1 MDSLNKCRHLWP
13 KGLVILAIL
22 GLVSSIGCGQGT
34 SQAGQAKADRPAQK
48 VAAKPAPIA
57 VTQVAKG
64 DAVSRYTTTAALE
77 AEHHA
82 EILARSTGVVREIL
96 HEEGDR
102 VEANQLLLRL
112 ENDDQLL
119 GLKQA
124 EIKLKQ
130 IEHEFNR
137 QVKMKDLGILAEQEF
152 EDIRNQLETAQA
164 EKEVAELNLSYTEVR
179 APFSGYIVRRLVDRG
194 ANIQPGNP
202 LFEIMDTDPLLVR
215 AHVPANRLGQISTGQ
230 KVQVYLDSSDILLDG
245 TISLVSPIVDPES
258 GTIKITTEI
267 TDYPAAIRPGDF
279 AEVRILTARRENAL
293 LVPSI
298 AVFEEQGK
306 HILYVVREGK
316 AVRREVEV
324 GFADDGMTEIRRGV
338 EAGELVVSKGQ
349 RNLRD
354 GVPVEILEG
363 PTSVQGANEKQA
375 LAQAA
380 S

>member
-1 MDSLNKCRHLWP
+1 MDSLIKIRHLWP
-13 KGLVILAIL
+13 KGLVILTVLA
-22 GLVSSIGCGQGT
+22 VCASIGCSQST
-34 SQAGQAKADRPAQK
+34 SQASQNQADKPANR

-57 VTQVAKG
+57 VTQVVKG
-64 DAVSRYTTTAALE
+64 DAVSRYATTAALE

-102 VEANQLLLRL
+102 VEANDILLRL

-119 GLKQA
+119 RLKQA
-124 EIKLKQ
+124 EIKLSQ
-130 IEHEFNR
+130 IEHEYNR
-137 QVKMKDLGILAEQEF
+137 QVKMKDLGILADQEF
-152 EDIRNQLETAQA
+152 EDIKNQLETARA
-164 EKEVAELNLSYTEVR
+164 EKEVAELNLSYTVVR
-179 APFSGYIVRRLVDRG
+179 APFSGSVVRRLVDRG
-194 ANIQPGNP
+194 ANIQNGNP

-215 AHVPANRLGQISTGQ
+215 AHVPANRLGQIAIGQ
-230 KVQVYLDSSDILLDG
+230 TVQVYLDSSDITLEG

-267 TDYPAAIRPGDF
+267 NDYPPAIRPGDF

-306 HILYVVREGK
+306 HILYVARDGK

-324 GFADDGMTEIRRGV
+324 GFADGGMTEIRRGV
-338 EAGELVVSKGQ
+338 EMGELVVSKGQ

-363 PTSVQGANEKQA
+363 PDSVQGANQEQTI
-375 LAQAA
+375 AQAA